1 MQLVTEKGL
10 FPSVEAGSQQT
21 QSQAQADVFAAWETV
36 TADDGVVPYLDWAT
50 PTFYDT
56 IAAAIQEL
64 LAGELEPDAFL
75 QRLQDEYSS
84 FVGG

>member
-1 MQLVTEKGL
+1 
-10 FPSVEAGSQQT
+10 
-21 QSQAQADVFAAWETV
+21 
-36 TADDGVVPYLDWAT
+36 
-50 PTFYDT
+50 
-56 IAAAIQEL
+56 L